1 MLNSVHIAEK
11 TNVVCPK
18 NLKCEKMIIL
28 NKLEQKG
35 LQKLSNKSEQLLLW
49 KNKTRKDFI
58 VFCLTVFLNITS
70 PCRMC
75 FLVLIFLQLW
85 LTVNQIFLTDCLT
98 QVLHWQSKD

>member
-35 LQKLSNKSEQLLLW
+35 LQKSSNKSEQLLLW
-49 KNKTRKDFI
+49 KT
-58 VFCLTVFLNITS
+58 
-70 PCRMC
+70 
-75 FLVLIFLQLW
+75 
-85 LTVNQIFLTDCLT
+85 
-98 QVLHWQSKD
+98 